1 MNPFLAEQL
10 EEVLAAAPPRRLAIA
25 IETPLRAAATTLSR
39 STDDA
44 VHATTVVGTVSPEDE
59 SLLEQ
64 LVADVAAE
72 FDLDASLNVRVSSF
86 SVRFERHA

>member
-10 EEVLAAAPPRRLAIA
+10 EEVLGAVPPHATRDFEAPLRVAAA
-25 IETPLRAAATTLSR
+25 TLSR
-39 STDDA
+39 SKDDA
-44 VHATTVVGTVSPEDE
+44 VHATTVVGTVSPEDV